1 MNEPQTADTN
11 KVFCESILKEKE
23 LTVVLK
29 SECRGITTEI
39 SREILNLKEKKIREA
54 LMQMGWIPP
63 DAKPYWDPVKRCF
76 VL

>member
-1 MNEPQTADTN
+1 MSEPKSADTF
-11 KVFCESILKEKE
+11 KVFYESILKEKE
-23 LTVVLK
+23 LTLVLK
-29 SECRGITTEI
+29 SEFRGNTTEL
-39 SREILNLKEKKIREA
+39 SRAVLNLKEKKIREA